1 MFSPVKQPNYNF
13 GQIKKQSVHKPRWT
27 IYKRHFSVG
36 GGWKKKK
43 KCERENLVFYNPPMN
58 INCVISSGLNGRQ
71 GVALEAFRHI
81 CGPHTLSVLL
91 DAMWVRSSLEWLK
104 SCTVGQKLRRTSSR
118 PHSKKPSCRCRP
130 FWKPLCTKLRT
141 PRWDFSRLV

>member
-1 MFSPVKQPNYNF
+1 MDNLQETFF
-13 GQIKKQSVHKPRWT
+13 CGR
-27 IYKRHFSVG
+27 G
-36 GGWKKKK
+36 LKKK

-91 DAMWVRSSLEWLK
+91 DAM
-104 SCTVGQKLRRTSSR
+104 
-118 PHSKKPSCRCRP
+118 
-130 FWKPLCTKLRT
+130 
-141 PRWDFSRLV
+141 